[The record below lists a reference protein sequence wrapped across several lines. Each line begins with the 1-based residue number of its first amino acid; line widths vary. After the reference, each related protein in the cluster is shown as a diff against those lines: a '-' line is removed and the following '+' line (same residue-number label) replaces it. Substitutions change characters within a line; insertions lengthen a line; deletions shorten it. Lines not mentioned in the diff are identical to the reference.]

1 MIPEPWEF
9 ALLALAAWRCWWL
22 LAEDTI
28 LNRWRER
35 AHGRWPALVEEFVGC
50 PFCAGAWI
58 AAGWWACWYFASSE
72 WTTVVA
78 APFALSAAVGIVGAA
93 VSAYTADN

>member
-1 MIPEPWEF
+1 MIPGPWEF

-22 LAEDTI
+22 LSEDDI

-35 AHGRWPALVEEFVGC
+35 IHGRWPRLVEDFVGC

-58 AAGWWACWYFASSE
+58 AVGWWAAWYLLSDK
-72 WTTVVA
+72 WVTVA
-78 APFALSAAVGIVGAA
+78 AVPFALAAAVPIVA
-93 VSAYTADN
+93 VAVRAYTPDN